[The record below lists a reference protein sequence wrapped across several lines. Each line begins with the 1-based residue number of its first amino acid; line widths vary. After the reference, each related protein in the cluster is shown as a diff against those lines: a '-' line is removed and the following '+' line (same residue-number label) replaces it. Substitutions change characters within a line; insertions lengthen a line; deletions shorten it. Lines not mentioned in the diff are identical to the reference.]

1 MSLRTMWYATGIVFL
16 GFAVYLQSPIGVV
29 LCGGSLLLLAA
40 HDASKRL

>member
-16 GFAVYLQSPIGVV
+16 AFAVYLRSPIAVF
-29 LCGGSLLLLAA
+29 LIGGSLLLLAA

>member
-16 GFAVYLQSPIGVV
+16 AFAVYLQRPIAV
-29 LCGGSLLLLAA
+29 LLFAGSLLFLAV